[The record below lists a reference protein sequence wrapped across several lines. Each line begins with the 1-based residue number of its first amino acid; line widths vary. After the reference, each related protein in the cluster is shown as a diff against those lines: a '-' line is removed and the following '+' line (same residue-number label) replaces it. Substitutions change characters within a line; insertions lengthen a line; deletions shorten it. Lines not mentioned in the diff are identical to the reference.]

1 MKHLTEEQIV
11 ENLEKLN
18 EGKLNTYLY
27 GSKNYNYLGI
37 LLFLIVIVILEG
49 YILRKY
55 PELDLFMCMIT
66 GGIIGAYF
74 AGNRVLYIGSTQ
86 KKLLFVETKWSSY
99 EYKRGLVIEKK
110 AITEIKRHKSLF
122 GCNRIIIKYI
132 KDDHKYHFSYIFY
145 NKVYNKNLIFQE
157 DNAIKYLEI
166 LDKYSN

>member
-66 GGIIGAYF
+66 G
-74 AGNRVLYIGSTQ
+74 
-86 KKLLFVETKWSSY
+86 
-99 EYKRGLVIEKK
+99 
-110 AITEIKRHKSLF
+110 
-122 GCNRIIIKYI
+122 
-132 KDDHKYHFSYIFY
+132 
-145 NKVYNKNLIFQE
+145 
-157 DNAIKYLEI
+157 
-166 LDKYSN
+166 